1 MKIAVM
7 GSGGVGG
14 YFGGRLA
21 AAGND
26 VTFVARGAHLAAMQ
40 KNGLRLDSALKPLHV
55 RPTKAVAHP
64 SEIDRADA
72 VIFAVKLAD
81 TETAAE
87 GLKPLVAKG
96 ASVFTFQNGVESA
109 AKLSKILGADNV
121 VPGVARIA
129 SHISEPGVVKE
140 MGKFAVLEYGEADG
154 APRARTTA
162 FHEAC
167 LAAGIDG
174 HLRDNIMRSIWMK
187 FSMLAPFSGMT
198 SLARGPIAPIRST
211 PESRELL
218 HAAVREVVALGVAMK
233 TGLKPEDADAVI
245 KQIDGLPNAMMS
257 SMSHDLIAGKPI
269 EVFGLSGAVVRL
281 GRAHGVPTPSHQFIT
296 QALSPF
302 ANGKPVM

>member
-26 VTFVARGAHLAAMQ
+26 VTFIARGAHLAAML
-40 KNGLRLDSALKPLHV
+40 KDGLRLDSAIKPLQLQSI
-55 RPTKAVAHP
+55 KAVAHP
-64 SEIDRADA
+64 SDIDRAD
-72 VIFAVKLAD
+72 VIIFAVKLAD
-81 TETAAE
+81 TESAAE
-87 GLKPLVAKG
+87 NLKPLVAKG
-96 ASVFTFQNGVESA
+96 AHVFTFQNGVESA
-109 AKLSKILGADNV
+109 GKLAKILGAAHV

-140 MGKFAVLEYGEADG
+140 MGKFAILEYGEADG
-154 APRARTTA
+154 SASARTKA
-162 FHEAC
+162 FHAAC

-174 HLRDNIMRSIWMK
+174 HLRDNIMRSMWMK

-218 HAAVREVVALGVAMK
+218 HAAVREVVAVGIAMK
-233 TGLKPEDADAVI
+233 TGLKPEDAETVI

-269 EVFGLSGAVVRL
+269 EVMGLSGAVVRL
-281 GRAHGVPTPSHQFIT
+281 GREHGVPTPSHQFIT
-296 QALSPF
+296 QVLAPF
-302 ANGKPVM
+302 ANGRPGV